1 MEEKHFCR
9 CLQAFST
16 KEVLKRHNKDCVKI
30 NGKQKIRIPKR
41 REYVRFKNWR
51 KKIKPPF
58 IIYADFES
66 ILIPGDNAKQNP
78 YKFLTNKYQEH
89 YACSYGFKGLWVD
102 DKFFVSYLGE
112 DNILTF

>member
-9 CLQAFST
+9 YCLQAFST
-16 KEVLKRHNKDCVKI
+16 KEVLKRHTKDCVKI

-41 REYVRFKNWR
+41 CEYVRFKNWR

-66 ILIPGDNAKQNP
+66 ILIPDENAKQNP
-78 YKFLTNKYQEH
+78 YK
-89 YACSYGFKGLWVD
+89 S
-102 DKFFVSYLGE
+102 
-112 DNILTF
+112 